1 MISTKLRIRSETI
14 ASQEAV
20 AEINKKIIIA
30 HDNVALTEEWV
41 RQVLSGNDIS
51 VVLVP
56 VSLDDTHPQ
65 ARQSSMLAALSNAM
79 PDDVDW
85 VWTLTDDASL
95 YSKFS
100 LEQVWTHLQA
110 PSHQDVRFVHTCLAP
125 KSYDTGYAQKAS
137 VRSLCESHGYFEILG
152 STSSLVLA
160 KDVFCLAFGEHLGAI
175 AEQARNADIRI
186 TRFTQ
191 CQLLYVTLAE
201 MNGLLID
208 SKLVAQDSVKTFD
221 IHSDIS
227 ESKQMFLIAG
237 ELVAAHILESEN
249 SWGIHSFVSDKKHLD
264 RVVGLSGSL
273 RASFDNEIAQ
283 DNADMVFIDNSGAA
297 EPLIMS
303 PMRKPHQL
311 FEMS

>member
-1 MISTKLRIRSETI
+1 MSSTTFAFAILAGNDLDKIAHTLETI

-20 AEINKKIIIA
+20 AEIHKKIIIA
-30 HDNVALTEEWV
+30 HDNIALTEEWV
-41 RQVLSGNDIS
+41 RQTLSGNDIS

-160 KDVFCLAFGEHLGAI
+160 KDVFAFFGEHWRNSRAGTECRHSHYPVHPMPTAI
-175 AEQARNADIRI
+175 RHTGGDERA
-186 TRFTQ
+186 
-191 CQLLYVTLAE
+191 
-201 MNGLLID
+201 
-208 SKLVAQDSVKTFD
+208 
-221 IHSDIS
+221 
-227 ESKQMFLIAG
+227 
-237 ELVAAHILESEN
+237 
-249 SWGIHSFVSDKKHLD
+249 LD
-264 RVVGLSGSL
+264 RFKARRSGQCK
-273 RASFDNEIAQ
+273 DI
-283 DNADMVFIDNSGAA
+283 
-297 EPLIMS
+297 
-303 PMRKPHQL
+303 
-311 FEMS
+311 